1 MSNRNVD
8 VEYAEYATF
17 TVDGERINLLASSWA
32 IEDIY
37 EEYKPDGNVD
47 VYDGWMIADYDSLER
62 EVQVY
67 GSRTEAE
74 LDLHGEDDP
83 REVR

>member
-1 MSNRNVD
+1 MRDRTN

-17 TVDGERINLLASSWA
+17 TVDGERINLILNSWT
-32 IEDIY
+32 IEDIH

-47 VYDGWMIADYDSLER
+47 VYEGWLIADYDSLCR

-67 GSRTEAE
+67 DSRAEAA
-74 LDLHGEDDP
+74 LDLHGEDDA

>member
-1 MSNRNVD
+1 MRDRTN

-17 TVDGERINLLASSWA
+17 TVDGERINLILNSWT
-32 IEDIY
+32 IEDIH

-47 VYDGWMIADYDSLER
+47 VYEGWLIADYDALCR
-62 EVQVY
+62 EVQVFQ
-67 GSRTEAE
+67 SREEAA